1 MQGFDTADREA
12 GFVDRIGFG
21 QSDAFEAAQQGGED
35 DFHIQSGEVVAEA
48 EMRAAAEGQ
57 MAVRAADDIKAV
69 GVGELCRI
77 AVGGI
82 AAGMIAQISLS
93 LRIDHRLNRIEKT
106 ALENAKDISGVSARL
121 EERTNPRQLRVV
133 EDA

>member
-1 MQGFDTADREA
+1 MT
-12 GFVDRIGFG
+12 
-21 QSDAFEAAQQGGED
+21 FEQW
-35 DFHIQSGEVVAEA
+35 
-48 EMRAAAEGQ
+48 
-57 MAVRAADDIKAV
+57 
-69 GVGELCRI
+69 I